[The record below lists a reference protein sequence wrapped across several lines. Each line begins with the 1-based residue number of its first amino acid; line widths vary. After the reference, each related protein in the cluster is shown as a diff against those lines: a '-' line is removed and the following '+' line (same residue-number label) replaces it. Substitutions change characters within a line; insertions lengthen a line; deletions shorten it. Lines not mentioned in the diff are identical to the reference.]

1 MTTRDD
7 VELVVH
13 QQIAEILPSVPIAGD
28 RHLKDL
34 GADSVDRVEILLGV
48 LDRLGLRAPLSD
60 FRDVPNVDALVDVL
74 AERVS

>member
-1 MTTRDD
+1 MTMRDD
-7 VELVVH
+7 VEQVVH
-13 QQIAEILPSVPIAGD
+13 QQIAEILPSARISGHL
-28 RHLKDL
+28 HLKDL

>member
-1 MTTRDD
+1 MTVRED
-7 VELVVH
+7 VRLVVH
-13 QQIAEILPSVPIAGD
+13 QQIAEILPSARISGEL
-28 RHLKDL
+28 HLREL

-60 FRDVPNVDALVDVL
+60 VRDVPNVDALVDVL